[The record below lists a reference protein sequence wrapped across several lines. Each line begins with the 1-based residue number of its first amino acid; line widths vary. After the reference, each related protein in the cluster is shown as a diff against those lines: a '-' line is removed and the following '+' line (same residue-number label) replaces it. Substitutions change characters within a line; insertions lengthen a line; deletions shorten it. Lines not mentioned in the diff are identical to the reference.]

1 MFEETGETKA
11 EFIDLIGDNNIS
23 LERFAEIKNDVHK
36 KLFIHYFTS
45 TMLLKAFLIKD
56 VETRYMYVKYI
67 TEEFPLIYQRLVKYI
82 AGGRIP
88 YSVLEGIYL
97 VIGKKLVS
105 DIMREI
111 DFNAADTPYVINNLM
126 KVQNNVKRY
135 TFDFNLV
142 KLYFTYNSLGFMKTR
157 TKNRLITA
165 IQNLEERIAREIL
178 TQNFDEFKEAILN
191 QVADG
196 EVGAEYI
203 IEQINAQLNDVYHQ
217 LSLFDI

>member
-1 MFEETGETKA
+1 M
-11 EFIDLIGDNNIS
+11 
-23 LERFAEIKNDVHK
+23 
-36 KLFIHYFTS
+36 
-45 TMLLKAFLIKD
+45 
-56 VETRYMYVKYI
+56 KYI

>member
-1 MFEETGETKA
+1 
-11 EFIDLIGDNNIS
+11 
-23 LERFAEIKNDVHK
+23 
-36 KLFIHYFTS
+36 
-45 TMLLKAFLIKD
+45 
-56 VETRYMYVKYI
+56 
-67 TEEFPLIYQRLVKYI
+67 
-82 AGGRIP
+82 
-88 YSVLEGIYL
+88 
-97 VIGKKLVS
+97 
-105 DIMREI
+105 
-111 DFNAADTPYVINNLM
+111 M